1 MGLDSMNFSSIE
13 SNINNTT
20 SIVAFFVITIV
31 FTIIKFITSTKVKI
45 PWTIAYLLIII
56 VVQYF
61 ITMSLTDK
69 LCGESDP
76 GLALKATLIP
86 WLLVFGII
94 NILLFVFPGW
104 LRPFSN
110 TIGYLFVKFTG
121 GEEII
126 DELFTSGKD
135 DEKVKEIISKII
147 ENKMLVINEI
157 TEVNFDNFIQTMV
170 EGGVINVDVDD
181 YQVKI
186 ETLKDMIYKKNIIAE
201 SVWYMLTGILVI
213 AIVNNYLINSGCQIS
228 VKAQKD
234 KQAAFQKEA
243 EETDYGTKTG
253 QCLA

>member
-1 MGLDSMNFSSIE
+1 M
-13 SNINNTT
+13 
-20 SIVAFFVITIV
+20 ITII

-56 VVQYF
+56 IVQYF

-94 NILLFVFPGW
+94 NILLFIFPGW

-126 DELFTSGKD
+126 DKLF
-135 DEKVKEIISKII
+135 EKPNSNGEDKINSILSKIL

-157 TEVNFDNFIQTMV
+157 TETNFDQFTDKMITAKVMNNDNDNIT
-170 EGGVINVDVDD
+170 
-181 YQVKI
+181 K
-186 ETLKDMIYKKNIIAE
+186 LRDMIYRKNIIAE
-201 SVWYMLTGILVI
+201 SIWYILTGILVI
-213 AIVNNYLINSGCQIS
+213 AIVNNFLINSGCQIS

-234 KQAAFQKEA
+234 KQSAFRKQA

-253 QCLA
+253 KCLA